1 MNVECSFFGGSVF
14 INRGRKM
21 YVLFEYKGK
30 QYKAEKG
37 SELRVDKGD
46 EEVGDKIDIDT
57 VLLVSEEGKVKD
69 GTPYVAGCKV
79 VAKKTGNMKDKKILV
94 YKEKSKKNYHKL
106 KGHRQQYTFIKIEDI
121 VVA

>member
-1 MNVECSFFGGSVF
+1 MNVEYSFFGGSVF

-37 SELRVDKGD
+37 SELRVED
-46 EEVGDKIDIDT
+46 
-57 VLLVSEEGKVKD
+57 GKVKVD
-69 GTPYVAGCKV
+69 PPYVAGCKV